1 MVFLNHSTPYMFVG
15 YKSGRL
21 VGLPAFYD
29 SSKPKAAIL
38 CDEDAPRLEVRFI
51 NFRKN
56 SLIVSYRTGLFRVYS
71 LETMELAIQSE
82 IKMRREDTKREVL
95 RLPLAKFVSVEKQ
108 LNSPIKYMI
117 ETHRIQCKKDVM

>member
-1 MVFLNHSTPYMFVG
+1 M
-15 YKSGRL
+15 
-21 VGLPAFYD
+21 
-29 SSKPKAAIL
+29 
-38 CDEDAPRLEVRFI
+38 EVRFI